1 MIARRSFSLNAA
13 LPLSLTLALL
23 ATATA
28 QPAMARAKPKPK
40 AVEAALAKGDGE
52 RGVSLAEASV
62 AQSPREASLRATL
75 GRAYLKNG
83 RFQSA
88 TTALSDAVTLGDTS
102 GRTLLALALAQIGSG
117 QNDAALATLE
127 NGNNVIPVADLGLA
141 LALAGEGDKGSVP
154 LADALRAGDKSDKLR
169 ANLAYAYA
177 LAGRWAESR
186 TIVAMD
192 LPADKVDARMTEWAA
207 AARPEAA
214 RQRVASLLGVEMAN
228 DAGQPMQLALN
239 KTEAPVQMASAEP
252 APMAAPA
259 VAAAAPVEAPINP
272 APAEVALAS
281 AAPADPAPVSPAP
294 VTATAASESAP
305 VAELPALAQS
315 QPVAQAETF
324 TPPAPVFHAIA
335 VPAPAARPVAMALHT
350 PRAKAKG
357 KSAAPVDVA
366 NGESRG
372 PESRAPSGTHVVQ
385 LGAFLSEKNALRAKK
400 AFLGREKSFAAADVE
415 VTKAMVEDRQF
426 WRVSV
431 RGFNAN
437 AATNKCASIRKSGG
451 ACFAHSG
458 NLPQNTP
465 AQPAQSKGSGNSQGK
480 ALAMATPKGQRGR

>member
-13 LPLSLTLALL
+13 LPLSLTLALA

-28 QPAMARAKPKPK
+28 QPAMARAKPKPQ

-62 AQSPREASLRATL
+62 AQSPREAALRATL

-141 LALAGEGDKGSVP
+141 LALAGEGDKGSLL

-169 ANLAYAYA
+169 ANLGYAYA

-192 LPADKVDARMTEWAA
+192 LPADKVDARMTEWAQ
-207 AARPEAA
+207 AARPEAS
-214 RQRVASLLGVEMAN
+214 RQRVAGLLGVDLAQ
-228 DAGQPMQLALN
+228 DPGQPMQLALN
-239 KTEAPVQMASAEP
+239 KSESPVQLASADP
-252 APMAAPA
+252 ATMAAPM
-259 VAAAAPVEAPINP
+259 VAAAAPVEAPVK
-272 APAEVALAS
+272 AEPAS
-281 AAPADPAPVSPAP
+281 AEPTAPVAVAP
-294 VTATAASESAP
+294 VAASESAP
-305 VAELPALAQS
+305 AAELPALAQS
-315 QPVAQAETF
+315 PALAQAETI

-335 VPAPAARPVAMALHT
+335 VPASAERPVAMARHT
-350 PRAKAKG
+350 PRVKVKAK
-357 KSAAPVDVA
+357 AAPVVDMA
-366 NGESRG
+366 SAEARS
-372 PESRAPSGTHVVQ
+372 PAGTHVVQ
-385 LGAFLSEKNALRAKK
+385 LGAFLSEQNALRAKK
-400 AFLGREKSFAAADVE
+400 AFLSREKSFAAADVE
-415 VTKAMVEDRQF
+415 VTKATVEDRQF

-451 ACFAHSG
+451 ACFAHAG
-458 NLPQNTP
+458 NLPQATP
-465 AQPAQSKGSGNSQGK
+465 AQPAQSKGSQGR
-480 ALAMATPKGQRGR
+480 ALAMATPKAPRGR

>member
-13 LPLSLTLALL
+13 LPLSLTLALM
-23 ATATA
+23 AAGAA
-28 QPAMARAKPKPK
+28 QPAMARGKPKPK
-40 AVEAALAKGDGE
+40 AVEAALGKGDGDK
-52 RGVSLAEASV
+52 GVALAEASV
-62 AQSPREASLRATL
+62 AQSPREASLRAML
-75 GRAYLKNG
+75 GRAYLKSG

-127 NGNNVIPVADLGLA
+127 SGNNVIPVADLGLA
-141 LALAGEGDKGSVP
+141 LALAGEGDKGCVL

-186 TIVAMD
+186 MIVAMD

-214 RQRVASLLGVEMAN
+214 RQRVASLLGVELAP

-239 KTEAPVQMASAEP
+239 KSEATAQMALAEP

-272 APAEVALAS
+272 APA
-281 AAPADPAPVSPAP
+281 SPAP
-294 VTATAASESAP
+294 VEATLADAAPATLIPVSESAP
-305 VAELPALAQS
+305 AGELPALAQS
-315 QPVAQAETF
+315 QPVAQTETF

-335 VPAPAARPVAMALHT
+335 MPAPAARPVAMAVHT
-350 PRAKAKG
+350 PRARAKARHAL
-357 KSAAPVDVA
+357 STDAAG
-366 NGESRG
+366 GESH
-372 PESRAPSGTHVVQ
+372 SPSGTHVVQ
-385 LGAFLSEKNALRAKK
+385 LGAFLSEKNALRARK
-400 AFLGREKSFAAADVE
+400 AFLSREKSFAAADVE
-415 VTKAMVEDRQF
+415 VTTAMVENRQF

-431 RGFNAN
+431 RGFNAL
-437 AATNKCASIRKSGG
+437 AANSKCASIRRSGG
-451 ACFAHSG
+451 ACFAHAG
-458 NLPQNTP
+458 NLPKTTP
-465 AQPAQSKGSGNSQGK
+465 AQPVQNKASGNTQGA
-480 ALAMATPKGQRGR
+480 ALAFASPKGRGR

>member
-13 LPLSLTLALL
+13 VPLSLTLALAA
-23 ATATA
+23 ATLA
-28 QPAMARAKPKPK
+28 QPAMARAKPKPQ

-52 RGVSLAEASV
+52 HGVSLAEASV
-62 AQSPREASLRATL
+62 AQSPREAALRATL

-141 LALAGEGDKGSVP
+141 LALAGEGDKGSLL
-154 LADALRAGDKSDKLR
+154 LADALRAGDKSEKLR
-169 ANLAYAYA
+169 ANLGYAYA

-192 LPADKVDARMTEWAA
+192 LPADKVDARMTEWAQ
-207 AARPEAA
+207 AARPEAS
-214 RQRVASLLGVEMAN
+214 RQRVASLLGVDMAQ

-239 KTEAPVQMASAEP
+239 KSESPVQMASAEP
-252 APMAAPA
+252 APMAAPM
-259 VAAAAPVEAPINP
+259 VAAAAPVEAPVK
-272 APAEVALAS
+272 AEPVNVEP
-281 AAPADPAPVSPAP
+281 AAPVAVAPV
-294 VTATAASESAP
+294 AASESAP
-305 VAELPALAQS
+305 AAELPALAQS
-315 QPVAQAETF
+315 PALAQNEVIA
-324 TPPAPVFHAIA
+324 PPAPVFHAIA
-335 VPAPAARPVAMALHT
+335 VPASAERPVAMARHT
-350 PRAKAKG
+350 PRVKAKVAPALNMA
-357 KSAAPVDVA
+357 SAEAR
-366 NGESRG
+366 S
-372 PESRAPSGTHVVQ
+372 PSGTHVVQ
-385 LGAFLSEKNALRAKK
+385 LGAFLSEQNALRAKK
-400 AFLGREKSFAAADVE
+400 AFLSREKSFAAADVE
-415 VTKAMVEDRQF
+415 VTKATVEDRQF

-451 ACFAHSG
+451 ACFAHAG
-458 NLPQNTP
+458 NLPQATP
-465 AQPAQSKGSGNSQGK
+465 AQPAQNKGSQGR
-480 ALAMATPKGQRGR
+480 ALAMATPRAQRGR

>member
-13 LPLSLTLALL
+13 LPLSLTLALM

-28 QPAMARAKPKPK
+28 QPAMARTKPKPK
-40 AVEAALAKGDGE
+40 AVETALAKGDGE

-127 NGNNVIPVADLGLA
+127 SGNNVIPVADLGLA
-141 LALAGEGDKGSVP
+141 LALAGEGDKGSVL

-214 RQRVASLLGVEMAN
+214 RQRVASLLGVDLAP

-252 APMAAPA
+252 AAMAAPT

-294 VTATAASESAP
+294 VTATATSESAP
-305 VAELPALAQS
+305 ATELPALAPS

-335 VPAPAARPVAMALHT
+335 VPASAARPVAVALHT
-350 PRAKAKG
+350 ARAKAKG
-357 KSAAPVDVA
+357 KSAAPVDIA
-366 NGESRG
+366 NGEARS
-372 PESRAPSGTHVVQ
+372 ASGTHVVQ

-400 AFLGREKSFAAADVE
+400 AFLSREKAFAAADVE

-458 NLPQNTP
+458 NLPRNTP